1 MLCRF
6 NRLILN
12 EYIRFFGI
20 HALHIYK
27 SKILNIYKSMIT
39 VIGLFQEP
47 SWVFTNKEK
56 CTAFT
61 NLPCV
66 IHENQCFKKI
76 ILSQMETTGFM
87 NNGNDINF
95 FKYIYTNVNL
105 LYIYVKQIHM
115 CCFNVKDKK

>member
-1 MLCRF
+1 MQ
-6 NRLILN
+6 ILKSK
-12 EYIRFFGI
+12 IKRVKTLFGI
-20 HALHIYK
+20 YALHIYK
-27 SKILNIYKSMIT
+27 SNILNIYKSMIT

-56 CTAFT
+56 CTDFT
-61 NLPCV
+61 NLLCV
-66 IHENQCFKKI
+66 IHVNQCFKII

-87 NNGNDINF
+87 NNGNDIF
-95 FKYIYTNVNL
+95 LKYIYTNMNL

>member
-1 MLCRF
+1 M
-6 NRLILN
+6 
-12 EYIRFFGI
+12 GI
-20 HALHIYK
+20 YALHIYK

-61 NLPCV
+61 NLLCV
-66 IHENQCFKKI
+66 IHVNQCFKII

-87 NNGNDINF
+87 NNGNDIF
-95 FKYIYTNVNL
+95 LKYIYTNMNL

-115 CCFNVKDKK
+115 CCFNVKDKN